1 MFPIKNFQLAIPST
15 EDGAFGAV
23 RREDV
28 HTGVDLFIPEGT
40 SVYAIEDGEVVSVGD
55 FTGVEDVGPDA
66 AYHYLYTQV
75 AMVKGESGV
84 VAYGEIVPAVKTGD
98 RVKEGDVIGHVTC
111 VLSKDYFKYEPEG
124 VPSRSML
131 HFELY
136 ESMATETV
144 WWHLGEDQPDG
155 LLDPTTLLNDLYRD
169 SQKAHSMKQRSQR

>member
-1 MFPIKNFQLAIPST
+1 MFPLKNFQLAIPST

-75 AMVKGESGV
+75 AMIKGESGV

-111 VLSKDYFKYEPEG
+111 VLPKDYFKYEPEG

-136 ESMATETV
+136 GPKATETV
-144 WWHLGEDQPDG
+144 WWHKGEEQPEG
-155 LLDPTTLLNDLYRD
+155 LLNPTVLLNDLRLPAGK
-169 SQKAHSMKQRSQR
+169 SQNG